1 MTIRITGRM
10 ENVHNF
16 YKFGFV
22 IDDAGRK
29 VILHSEVLLESG
41 FTKEQVTT
49 TSVLVVEAVS
59 ALKGLKARR
68 VISLDGRAGTA
79 FPLKVWQSTST
90 KPVVKSPTITLDC
103 FSNTKQID
111 CNRETE
117 HRIFSVKSKFGKLVQ
132 YLVADS
138 TGLVLR
144 QLGRVT
150 LQEARLNINKVITPP
165 LPLRYGEKTNDPA
178 ISRAMAFDSGHDNKK
193 KKDAK

>member
-1 MTIRITGRM
+1 MTILTGRM
-10 ENVHNF
+10 ENLDHF
-16 YKFGFV
+16 YQFGFV

-29 VILHSEVLLESG
+29 AFLHSEVLLKSG
-41 FTKEQVTT
+41 FIKKQVTK
-49 TSVLVVEAVS
+49 TSVLVIEAVS
-59 ALKGLKARR
+59 APKGLKA
-68 VISLDGRAGTA
+68 VNVVSLDGMAGTVTNVMA
-79 FPLKVWQSTST
+79 P

-111 CNRETE
+111 CNRETGE
-117 HRIFSVKSKFGKLVQ
+117 RIFSVKTKFDKLVQ

-165 LPLRYGEKTNDPA
+165 PPLKYGVKTNNPA
-178 ISRAMAFDSGHDNKK
+178 ISRAMVGHGGGK

>member
-1 MTIRITGRM
+1 MTILTGRM
-10 ENVHNF
+10 ENLDHF
-16 YKFGFV
+16 YQFGFV

-29 VILHSEVLLESG
+29 AFLHSEVLLKSG
-41 FTKEQVTT
+41 FTKEQVTK
-49 TSVLVVEAVS
+49 TSVLVIEAVS
-59 ALKGLKARR
+59 APKGLKA
-68 VISLDGRAGTA
+68 VNVVSLDGMAGTVTNVMA
-79 FPLKVWQSTST
+79 P

-111 CNRETE
+111 CNRETGE
-117 HRIFSVKSKFGKLVQ
+117 RIFSVKTKFDKLVQ

-165 LPLRYGEKTNDPA
+165 PPLKYGVKTNNPA
-178 ISRAMAFDSGHDNKK
+178 ISRAMVGHGGGE

>member
-111 CNRETE
+111 CNRETGE
-117 HRIFSVKSKFGKLVQ
+117 RIFSVKTKFDKLVQ

-165 LPLRYGEKTNDPA
+165 PPLKYGVKTNNPA
-178 ISRAMAFDSGHDNKK
+178 ISRAMVGHGGGE